1 MGRYMKATKA
11 KSQSWRDGDEIAA
24 EKNERAP
31 ISVGKPPRCDD
42 HRATASPHLSIIPK
56 ADSADLRGSSIKK
69 PAQARKLSTRAENVL
84 KILAVELTRED
95 PPRGRWVPSELLL
108 QRLSYKHLAAARNC
122 GPQTTAEI
130 IEWALGRGTISD
142 VRSPPENRS
151 PPCGSTSLQNVRLA
165 RSQRPRSPRR
175 SRPRRDAG
183 TREFP
188 WRCRRYCC
196 NSSGHQTNDLRESP
210 RRREVSAR
218 HRRSVLSFQPV
229 GRRQFRF

>member
-130 IEWALGRGTISD
+130 IEWALGRGTDI
-142 VRSPPENRS
+142 
-151 PPCGSTSLQNVRLA
+151 
-165 RSQRPRSPRR
+165 RR
-175 SRPRRDAG
+175 SFAAG
-183 TREFP
+183 KSFSAMWQHVLAKCSTGEV
-188 WRCRRYCC
+188 
-196 NSSGHQTNDLRESP
+196 SKAEIAEALETST
-210 RRREVSAR
+210 RRRNTRIPVALQKILLQFI
-218 HRRSVLSFQPV
+218 RSSNE
-229 GRRQFRF
+229 

>member
-1 MGRYMKATKA
+1 MKATKA

-130 IEWALGRGTISD
+130 IEWALGRGTDI
-142 VRSPPENRS
+142 
-151 PPCGSTSLQNVRLA
+151 
-165 RSQRPRSPRR
+165 RR
-175 SRPRRDAG
+175 SFPAG
-183 TREFP
+183 KSFSAMWQHVLAKCSTGEV
-188 WRCRRYCC
+188 
-196 NSSGHQTNDLRESP
+196 SKAEIAEALETST
-210 RRREVSAR
+210 RRRNTRIPVALQKILLQFI
-218 HRRSVLSFQPV
+218 RSSNE
-229 GRRQFRF
+229 